1 MGKIAYLFAGQGAQH
16 AGMGQ
21 AFYDASPAA
30 REILNA
36 AEAMRPGT
44 LDQCFNGDK
53 TTLSTTVNT
62 QPCLFAVDLACAAAA
77 REAGIPMHAAAGF
90 SLGEVAAAAFT
101 EMLSFKEAFRLVLRR
116 AETMQACADMHPGA
130 MVAVLKLDNDTIG
143 SICAE
148 FDEAWPVNYNSPG
161 QTVVACAADVLAPL
175 SDHIKAAGGRAMRLN
190 VSGGFHT
197 PWMQPATDALT
208 EMLIGIPLAAPSVPL
223 YANRTALPYAAETAA
238 ETLAK
243 QASSPVRWTDTIQN
257 MIADGID
264 TFIEFGPGNTLTG
277 LVRRI
282 APEATALNVEDPEG
296 LKKCLEALAAKEA
309 ANA

>member
-16 AGMGQ
+16 AGMGK

-30 REILNA
+30 RTVLDA
-36 AEAMRPGT
+36 AEAIRPGT
-44 LDQCFNGDK
+44 LVQCFEGDK
-53 TTLSTTVNT
+53 TTLSATINT
-62 QPCLFAVDLACAAAA
+62 QPCLFAVDYACAAAA

-101 EMLSFKEAFRLVLRR
+101 GMLSFEDAFHLVLRR
-116 AETMQACADMHPGA
+116 AETMQACADVHPGA
-130 MVAVLKLDNDTIG
+130 MLAVLKLETDVIEN
-143 SICAE
+143 ICSA

-161 QTVVACAADVLAPL
+161 QTVVACAADLVAPL
-175 SDHIKAAGGRAMRLN
+175 SDRIKAAGGRAMRLN

-197 PWMQPATDALT
+197 PWMQPAADALAG
-208 EMLIGIPLAAPSVPL
+208 MLETLPLSVPCVPL
-223 YANRTALPYAAETAA
+223 YANRTALPYGMPDAA

-243 QASSPVRWTDTIQN
+243 QACSPVRWTETIRN
-257 MIADGID
+257 MIADGVD

-282 APEATALNVEDPEG
+282 APDATALNAEDPEG
-296 LKKCLEALAAKEA
+296 LKKCLETLAAKEDA
-309 ANA
+309 HA